1 MGIFQNTYEAFALRK
16 QRNTAETKR
25 KSAQSRLDN
34 LKANRPAIINP
45 YEDVKDLSGMIT
57 NPYAHLSVAT
67 GAAEMQAEQADIA
80 LANTL
85 DTLRQVG
92 MGAGGATA
100 LAQAALQSK
109 KGISASIEQQE
120 VQNQKAQAAGEQR
133 KQQLQMTEKGRVQ
146 QAEVAGKKYEFEAAQ
161 DRVYRDENREASLYG
176 QYEAYSQQMQMAQ
189 IGATGDLIG
198 NLPFG

>member
-1 MGIFQNTYEAFALRK
+1 MGIFQTTYEAFAYRNERK
-16 QRNTAETKR
+16 KAETKR
-25 KSAQSRLDN
+25 DAAQLRLDN
-34 LKANRPAIINP
+34 LKAHRPAIINP

>member
-1 MGIFQNTYEAFALRK
+1 M
-16 QRNTAETKR
+16 
-25 KSAQSRLDN
+25 
-34 LKANRPAIINP
+34 
-45 YEDVKDLSGMIT
+45 
-57 NPYAHLSVAT
+57 AT

-189 IGATGDLIG
+189 IDATGDLIG